1 MEHCRSHRCCTGTLC
16 DQLLLFDQ
24 SQNCSG
30 DLVVGHSHNVVH
42 ILLDILESV
51 GARFLD
57 GDTVGNGGNG
67 VQTGD
72 LVVVNGLVHAG
83 CTACLYAVNLD
94 IRVQLLNGKRHAGD
108 QSAAADRHNDCVHV
122 CHLIQNFQTDGAL
135 SGNDVFV
142 VKGVYKSVV
151 VFLLELYSLVV
162 GIVIDTLDH
171 ADLCTVTLG
180 SFYLGDR
187 STVRQADES
196 LHVVLCCSQSHTLC
210 VVAGRAGDDT
220 PCLFFFCQLGHH
232 VIGTANLERTG
243 DLQVLCLE
251 KQIAV
256 RTEFRC
262 LNQIRFPDHA
272 PEHVACLIDF
282 IQCQHG

>member
-1 MEHCRSHRCCTGTLC
+1 M
-16 DQLLLFDQ
+16 
-24 SQNCSG
+24 
-30 DLVVGHSHNVVH
+30 
-42 ILLDILESV
+42 
-51 GARFLD
+51 GARLLD

-94 IRVQLLNGKRHAGD
+94 IRVQLLNGKCHAGD
-108 QSAAADRHNDCVHV
+108 QSAAANGDDHCVHV

-135 SGNDVFV
+135 SGDDVFIV
-142 VKGVYKSVV
+142 ERMNKGVV
-151 VFLLELYSLVV
+151 VFFLKLHSLVV

-187 STVRQADES
+187 RTVRQADER
-196 LHVVLCCSQSHTLC
+196 LHVVLCRSQSHTLC

-243 DLQVLCLE
+243 DLQVLCFQ
-251 KQIAV
+251 KQITV
-256 RTEFRC
+256 RTQLRC
-262 LNQIRFPDHA
+262 LNQVGFPDDT
-272 PEHVACLIDF
+272 PEHMTCLIDF